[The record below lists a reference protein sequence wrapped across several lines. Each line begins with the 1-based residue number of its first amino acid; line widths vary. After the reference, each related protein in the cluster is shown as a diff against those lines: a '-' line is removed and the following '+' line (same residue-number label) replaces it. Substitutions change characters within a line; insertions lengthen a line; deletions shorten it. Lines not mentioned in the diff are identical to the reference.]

1 MCNVKLVI
9 ISDLAVEGTRNPQAT
24 TWRKARLEAQP
35 FVEKRNCCVAIA
47 G

>member
-1 MCNVKLVI
+1 MQRQTCNYFRLGGRRHEEPTG
-9 ISDLAVEGTRNPQAT
+9 DYMGC
-24 TWRKARLEAQP
+24 KARLEAQP